1 MLLSMSSIASALYL
15 ASVHRITTI
24 IVTWKDESDRVRN
37 RSTSFAE
44 DVDEDDSVGSMMAI
58 TNRRINHVV
67 SIPIHGVVGAIRVR

>member
-24 IVTWKDESDRVRN
+24 VTWKDESDRVRN

-44 DVDEDDSVGSMMAI
+44 DVNEDDSVGSMMAI